1 MSKITHHRGFA
12 ALSLMATLLFGATAA
27 EAHDRHG
34 SDRVVRGAVAGA
46 AVGVITQILRGHTE
60 GNQVFK
66 GAVVGSVLGAAVG
79 AYNDSERGY
88 SRYDYR
94 HRAGYDQYQYDPSW
108 DSRRANQGDDY
119 YYDDDDSRYYVDY
132 NDDYNDND
140 APYYQQDRETR
151 THRHHGRCRH

>member
-1 MSKITHHRGFA
+1 MFRITSHRVFA
-12 ALSLMATLLFGATAA
+12 ALLLTATLLFGATAA

-60 GNQVFK
+60 GNQVLK

-88 SRYDYR
+88 NRYDYR
-94 HRAGYDQYQYDPSW
+94 HRAGYDQYQYDPYW
-108 DSRRANQGDDY
+108 DSRRNQGDDD
-119 YYDDDDSRYYVDY
+119 YYDYNY
-132 NDDYNDND
+132 NDDYDYND
-140 APYYQQDRETR
+140 APYYRQDRESR
-151 THRHHGRCRH
+151 THRHNGRCRH